1 MPSAALDPPSGPPPR
16 EEGLVF
22 VLRCR
27 REPAAGPHPSGPGAA
42 GLRTPVRVHFH
53 LQEVRSEQSWRLTA
67 LDDVIRILRER
78 IAPLSRAE
86 EP

>member
-1 MPSAALDPPSGPPPR
+1 MLSDAFDPPSGPPPR

-27 REPAAGPHPSGPGAA
+27 REPVADRRAVGPGA
-42 GLRTPVRVHFH
+42 PVRVHFH